1 VLQWDWRL
9 RSVPDVRDQ
18 RVVHRQP
25 AGLDR
30 RQNNLRH
37 PGRQPGI
44 ARAGS
49 PWLSDG
55 NITPA
60 GTVLLAAGPSTRFT
74 LVDGTPVANSRAE
87 LASGTLR
94 HAINLTESGAAG
106 TSNPGQVWTNALPSG
121 EAAGTASGHCAG
133 WTSEAGGSG
142 NTGEATSVTQSWT
155 TGTSAACS
163 EYRRLYC
170 FQFA

>member
-1 VLQWDWRL
+1 MDGTRFDRFATAVGIL
-9 RSVPDVRDQ
+9 RSRRAMLALPGALAAS
-18 RVVHRQP
+18 
-25 AGLDR
+25 AGL
-30 RQNNLRH
+30 
-37 PGRQPGI
+37 PGHYQ
-44 ARAGS
+44 

-133 WTSEAGGSG
+133 WTSGAGGSG
-142 NTGEATSVTQSWT
+142 NTGEATSATQSWT